1 MDRKRVVI
9 VDDHDMIRLGVR
21 VLLENHRHGSF
32 GFDVVM
38 EAVDGQQGWQAVQR
52 CQPDL
57 VLLDIDLPGL
67 DGYEVLR
74 RIKRLPAPPK
84 VVMFSMHRGVL
95 PVRRAHTAQADG
107 FLYKTDPPERL
118 IEGVACALHGRA
130 WGLRLGSDQLTTT
143 HASRPCVL
151 TLRERC
157 IAENLMHGHTNKAIA
172 RALCLSPKTVSAHK
186 RNIFRKLAISNL
198 IELADCLRD
207 TDSFGLPR
215 DPMEMDIEAETEV
228 DVEGEIVA

>member
-21 VLLENHRHGSF
+21 VLLENHRHGRF

-52 CQPDL
+52 YQPDL
-57 VLLDIDLPGL
+57 VVLDIDLPGL

-84 VVMFSMHRGVL
+84 VVMFSRHQGVL
-95 PVRRAHTAQADG
+95 PVRRAQSALADG
-107 FLYKTDPPERL
+107 FIYKTDPPEQL
-118 IEGVACALHGRA
+118 IQGVDSALRGRA
-130 WGLRLGSDQLTTT
+130 WGVRLGPEQLMTP
-143 HASRPCVL
+143 HAGGPCVL
-151 TLRERC
+151 SLRERC
-157 IAENLMHGHTNKAIA
+157 VAENLMLGHTNKAIA
-172 RALCLSPKTVSAHK
+172 RDLCLSPKTVSAHK
-186 RNIFRKLAISNL
+186 RNIFRKLAITNL

-215 DPMEMDIEAETEV
+215 ETTSALHDEGFDGEV
-228 DVEGEIVA
+228 LA